1 MDGYNRGVEDL
12 QFTEPFF
19 RFLQSNI
26 ASVDAAE
33 VLLLLYRNPDRDW
46 SPADVLARLGPVL
59 SEAEVRKILDD
70 FRVKGLASETYRY
83 LPATPELIGHV
94 KTLATAYD
102 ERPVTLF
109 RLIYA
114 LRQTGLQALA
124 EAFRIR
130 RS

>member
-1 MDGYNRGVEDL
+1 MEDV
-12 QFTEPFF
+12 QFNEAFF

-33 VLLLLYRNPDRDW
+33 VLLTLYRNPDRDW
-46 SPADVLARLGPVL
+46 SPADVLSRLGPVL
-59 SEAEVRKILDD
+59 SEGEVRKILDE
-70 FRVKGLASETYRY
+70 FRTKGLVSESYRY
-83 LPATPELIGHV
+83 LPASPELGAHV
-94 KTLATAYD
+94 KTLALAYD

-114 LRQTGLQALA
+114 LRQTGIQALA

-130 RS
+130 RG

>member
-1 MDGYNRGVEDL
+1 MEDL

-19 RFLQSNI
+19 GFLQSNI

-46 SPADVLARLGPVL
+46 TPADVLARLGPVL
-59 SEAEVRKILDD
+59 SEPEVRTILDD
-70 FRVKGLASETYRY
+70 FRAKGLAAEPYRY
-83 LPATPELIGHV
+83 LPASPELAAHV
-94 KTLATAYD
+94 KTLALAYD

-114 LRQTGLQALA
+114 LRQSGLQALA
-124 EAFRIR
+124 DAFRIR

>member
-1 MDGYNRGVEDL
+1 MEDL

-19 RFLQSNI
+19 KFLQSNI

-33 VLLLLYRNPDRDW
+33 VLLTLYRNPERDW
-46 SPADVLARLGPVL
+46 SPGDVLSRLGPVL
-59 SEAEVRKILDD
+59 SEGEVRKILDD
-70 FRVKGLASETYRY
+70 FRGKGLTSETYRY
-83 LPATPELIGHV
+83 LPANQELAAHV
-94 KTLATAYD
+94 KTLALAYD

-130 RS
+130 RG